1 MQRHELVIL
10 GAGAAGLMAAAL
22 STRKDMLI
30 LEHNSYPAAKI
41 KISGG
46 GRCNITNENLSP
58 SCYLGDPAFIEKVF
72 NCFDNRD
79 LLRFL
84 EERGLEPVV
93 KKDSQY
99 FCKKSSRELIDL
111 FLDSVKD
118 VPIRYETEVQN
129 VKRDDEGFCIE
140 SSSGRFFARKLLVA
154 TGGLSFTSLGASSIG
169 FDIAESFGHT
179 IVPPRPA
186 LVGLTLQPE
195 QFWMKELSGLSL
207 SVLISAGRR
216 KIVSDMLFAHKGIS
230 GPAVLNASLFWNRGK
245 ITVDFL
251 PGIRLKSLFANS
263 KKSALSQIPL
273 PKRFVK
279 AFFAALNLPEVP
291 YSRMSEE
298 QKQRLSL
305 IKSYTFAPA
314 GTFGY
319 SKAEATKGGV
329 STDEIDPLTMQSRL
343 TEGLY
348 FAGEVVDVTG
358 MVGGYNFQWAF
369 SSAAVVAKS
378 V

>member
-1 MQRHELVIL
+1 MQRHELIII

-22 STRKDMLI
+22 SARKDLLI

-46 GRCNITNENLSP
+46 GRCNITNANLSP
-58 SCYLGDPAFIEKVF
+58 SCYLGDPCFIEKVF
-72 NCFDNRD
+72 EYFDNRE
-79 LLRFL
+79 LLSFL
-84 EERGLEPVV
+84 KERGLEPVV
-93 KKDSQY
+93 KKGSQY
-99 FCKKSSRELIDL
+99 FCKKSSRELIDIL
-111 FLDSVKD
+111 LDSIKG

-129 VKRDDEGFCIE
+129 VIRDDEGFCIV
-140 SSSGRFFARKLLVA
+140 SSLGRFYARKVLVA
-154 TGGLSFTSLGASSIG
+154 TGGLSFASLGASSIG
-169 FDIAESFGHT
+169 FDIAESLGHT

-207 SVLISAGRR
+207 TVQISAGRR

-230 GPAVLNASLFWNRGK
+230 GPAVLDASLFWNRGK

-279 AFFAALNLPEVP
+279 ALFAALNLPETP

-305 IKSYTFAPA
+305 IKSYPFAPA

-343 TEGLY
+343 AEGLY

>member
-1 MQRHELVIL
+1 M
-10 GAGAAGLMAAAL
+10 
-22 STRKDMLI
+22 
-30 LEHNSYPAAKI
+30 
-41 KISGG
+41 
-46 GRCNITNENLSP
+46 
-58 SCYLGDPAFIEKVF
+58 
-72 NCFDNRD
+72 
-79 LLRFL
+79 
-84 EERGLEPVV
+84 
-93 KKDSQY
+93 
-99 FCKKSSRELIDL
+99 
-111 FLDSVKD
+111 
-118 VPIRYETEVQN
+118 QN
-129 VKRDDEGFCIE
+129 VKRDDRGFCIE
-140 SSSGRFFARKLLVA
+140 SSSGRFYARKVLVA
-154 TGGLSFTSLGASSIG
+154 TGGLSFASLGASSIG

-179 IVPPRPA
+179 IVSPRPA

-195 QFWMKELSGLSL
+195 QFWMKELSGLSM
-207 SVLISAGRR
+207 SVQISVGRR

-251 PGIRLKSLFANS
+251 PGIRLKSLFANQ

-279 AFFAALNLPEVP
+279 ALFAALNLPEIP

-343 TEGLY
+343 VEGLY

-369 SSAAVVAKS
+369 SSAAVVSKS